1 MVIVLDSADTDSRV
15 CTSKA
20 KDAREIER
28 RLKGWLGKVC
38 GGGGHSHRE
47 VRGVNKETLLETS

>member
-20 KDAREIER
+20 KDAREIKR

-38 GGGGHSHRE
+38 GGE
-47 VRGVNKETLLETS
+47 DIPIEK